1 MKKIIIIIFILLLT
15 GCYNYR
21 ELNNLDIISS
31 IGIDYKKNMYEVSV
45 QVLNGKQSKDSEDSQ
60 IIVYSAKGKTIN
72 DALRNIYSKTS
83 KELYRGHV
91 SNLILSDKVAKNSI
105 VNVLDLFERYTDI
118 RDEMNIMVV
127 KNVDAKKVLTV
138 LTTEKIV
145 PSEYIKLAINNKHL
159 KTGATSSTR
168 LDEFSSNYL
177 KKYIDP
183 VITVISV
190 DNYNKKAK
198 NQSNITSSNPKTK
211 IIINNIAIT
220 KKGKLV
226 DYLNKKETIGYNF
239 ITNNIKNIMIPIKC
253 DKNNYSSISI
263 IKSNTK
269 KNITKNNNTFLITLN
284 INLKGNITE
293 YNCNNINEKVI
304 KKLEN
309 KTKIKVNNYINNALF
324 KQEIVDSEFLGLK
337 RMIYLINN
345 NYNNENY
352 KVIIKTKV
360 NINRKGEIKT
370 SLKDKNNE
378 SKNK

>member
-370 SLKDKNNE
+370 SLKDK
-378 SKNK
+378 K